1 MKRIIIALTFL
12 LLPALGF
19 ASGGVELQKA
29 YNDIRNTAS
38 LQNGAKLYMNY
49 CAGCHSLNFMRYQRI
64 ADDLG
69 LTAEQVQLLIFDPE
83 KKIGSM
89 MTTSMDPNDATA
101 WFGKAPPDLSV
112 ISRSRG
118 TDWLYSYMTSFYV
131 DESRPTG
138 VNNLHFV
145 DVGMP
150 HVMWDQQGMQK
161 AVYHTEKDANGHEHQ
176 VFSHLE
182 PEDKAK
188 NEAYKAQVLDLV
200 NFLEYVGEPGK
211 VKRLDLGWK
220 VILFF
225 FIMSI
230 LAFWMK
236 KEFWKDVPH

>member
-1 MKRIIIALTFL
+1 MKRIILTLTFL
-12 LLPALGF
+12 LLPTLGF
-19 ASGGVELQKA
+19 AAGGGVPLQKA

-49 CAGCHSLNFMRYQRI
+49 CAGCHSLNFMRYQRV

-69 LTAEQVQLLIFDPE
+69 LSKEQIQMLIFDPN
-83 KKIGSM
+83 KKIGDM
-89 MTTSMDPNDATA
+89 MTTAMNPDDAEG

-112 ISRSRG
+112 IARSRG
-118 TDWLYSYMTSFYV
+118 TDWLYSYMISFYA

-138 VNNLHFV
+138 MNNLYFA

-150 HVMWDQQGMQK
+150 HVMWDIQGMQK
-161 AVYHTEKDANGHEHQ
+161 AVYHTETGADGHEHK

-182 PEDKAK
+182 PEDPDK

-200 NFLEYVGEPGK
+200 NFLEYVGEPAK
-211 VKRLDLGWK
+211 VQRLDLGWK
-220 VILFF
+220 VILFLF
-225 FIMSI
+225 FMAI

-236 KEFWKDVPH
+236 KEFWRDVH

>member
-1 MKRIIIALTFL
+1 MKRIILALTL
-12 LLPALGF
+12 LLPTLGF
-19 ASGGVELQKA
+19 AAGGGAPVQKA

-49 CAGCHSLNFMRYQRI
+49 CAGCHSLNFMRYQRV

-69 LTAEQVQLLIFDPE
+69 LTKEQTQMLIFDPN
-83 KKIGSM
+83 KKIGDM
-89 MTTSMDPNDATA
+89 MGTAMQKEDAAA

-118 TDWLYSYMTSFYV
+118 TDWLYSYMISFYQ
-131 DESRPTG
+131 DDSRPTG
-138 VNNLHFV
+138 MNNLYFA

-161 AVYHTEKDANGHEHQ
+161 AVYHTEVDDEGHEHQ
-176 VFSHLE
+176 VLSHLE
-182 PEDKAK
+182 PEDPAK

-200 NFLEYVGEPGK
+200 NFLEYVGEPGQ
-211 VKRLDLGWK
+211 VQRLDLGWK

-236 KEFWKDVPH
+236 KEFWRDVH